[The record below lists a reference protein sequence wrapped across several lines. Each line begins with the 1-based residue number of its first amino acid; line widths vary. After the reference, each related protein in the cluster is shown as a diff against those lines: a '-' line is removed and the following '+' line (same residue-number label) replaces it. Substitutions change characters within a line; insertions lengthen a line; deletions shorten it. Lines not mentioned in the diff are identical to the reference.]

1 MDQLMKMLND
11 DTTQILLAIVLGIVI
26 CWFIFGRNCGNN
38 GFSVGGPCRGAPGC
52 SGFRDE
58 GGTDSGGAPCITFTD
73 DTACRRVPGCNWT
86 SAEDAATG
94 ATQQAAACMAHG
106 DDRDLCLNP
115 AMSGGGACQWIEP
128 PAAEPPAPPA
138 AEPPAQPAAEPPALT
153 ELSPKEQNILY
164 DMKVMILDYVNY
176 TVNLQGQITISYSM
190 GALGNENEVTY
201 IFDDLTFADL
211 KEIAF
216 NLGLKFTVI
225 ENNGDGN
232 NDELIEKIKFY
243 KIGGLAFGDMFRPH
257 IALPSRTKNILYC
270 NADTETLSQDNK
282 KRVDPLKKIRSVG
295 TPNTCPVP
303 EIPSTES
310 AGTEVAIQP
319 SVTPVD
325 QKMIDS
331 EILNTHGPVNM
342 RTSLMR
348 ALEQGIGNSGER
360 RELIDLYKKAIYD
373 ATILDRVE
381 DGGDSIYDHI
391 IYVKG
396 EDIFQT
402 RDTGDYRANYMVDIP
417 GSDRVSL
424 GQLDVY
430 GPASNV
436 GTTPEAVL
444 RVQKDE
450 DYEYINELIRTIAS
464 VNNLS
469 KSRERPN
476 FGPLNLGIYINRTTM
491 QRDEIDYLGNSFR
504 DLRGTSWHDELLLS
518 ISGMGYLAG
527 ENIYYAKPLGELIP
541 TYYPNNRLH
550 NLTQNIDALNTHN
563 MSLQRI
569 HYNCTRLLFG
579 AENYFNPNPWID
591 IDPDDLTTTLSE
603 RTYINTECKATNRDY
618 LLLCSSI
625 TIFEEISHKGIKV
638 ELYLDLPPLEQ
649 TAIRNQEWANM
660 RQDEDYTYKRVSNLG
675 LIRDMSEQA
684 DALVYGR
691 DGQGQIRMV
700 KKTRLI
706 LINNKDVYDII
717 FNRLIAESTAVA
729 VVSPPPPQAEVTC
742 ASFDECPDDRRRSP
756 AVGIPCP
763 SAGCDT
769 ATCCLPD
776 PSSTPQTSEAGRAD
790 QDYLRAIGLQQ
801 WKSMSGLPS
810 CPDWPHDNRAHCGNL
825 RGGYCWSA
833 WTRNCYDECIAK
845 VGSGVSDVRDCG

>member
-1 MDQLMKMLND
+1 MSQLMKMLND

-26 CWFIFGRNCGNN
+26 CWFIFGGNCGCSD
-38 GFSVGGPCRGAPGC
+38 GFSVGGQACNTATPAQCCENTYDTSCLILGPSLGDGAKCDSADKSSETYCFNESNQSIISDDAVNRRISSMSRGEGEGRVSFDVGC
-52 SGFRDE
+52 E
-58 GGTDSGGAPCITFTD
+58 TLGGTTYRKNELQNVVVCP
-73 DTACRRVPGCNWT
+73 
-86 SAEDAATG
+86 E
-94 ATQQAAACMAHG
+94 
-106 DDRDLCLNP
+106 P
-115 AMSGGGACQWIEP
+115 A
-128 PAAEPPAPPA
+128 PAPP
-138 AEPPAQPAAEPPALT
+138 PPALT
-153 ELSPKEQNILY
+153 PPAQVVIDSPLSPKEQNILY

-176 TVNLQGQITISYSM
+176 TVNSQGQITISYSM

-270 NADTETLSQDNK
+270 NADTETLSQGNK
-282 KRVDPLKKIRSVG
+282 KRVDPLRKIRSVG

-319 SVTPVD
+319 SVTLVD
-325 QKMIDS
+325 QKMIGS
-331 EILNTHGPVNM
+331 GILNAPGPVNM

-396 EDIFQT
+396 ENIFQT
-402 RDTGDYRANYMVDIP
+402 RDTGDYHTNHIIDIP
-417 GSDRVSL
+417 KSNRISL

-436 GTTPEAVL
+436 GTTPEVVL
-444 RVQKDE
+444 NIQKDE
-450 DYEYINELIRTIAS
+450 DDEYINELIRTISS

-476 FGPLNLGIYINRTTM
+476 FGSPNLGIYINQTTM
-491 QRDEIDYLGNSFR
+491 QRNEIDYLGNSYK
-504 DLRGTSWHDELLLS
+504 DLTVNGMIKDDELLLS
-518 ISGMGYLAG
+518 MSGMGYLAG
-527 ENIYYAKPLGELIP
+527 ENIYYAKPPGELIP
-541 TYYPNNRLH
+541 TYYPDNRLN
-550 NLTQNIDALNTHN
+550 NLTNNIDALNTYN

-579 AENYFNPNPWID
+579 GGNYFNPNPWID
-591 IDPDDLTTTLSE
+591 IDPDDLTVTLSE
-603 RTYINTECKATNRDY
+603 RDYINTECTSSNRDY
-618 LLLCSSI
+618 LLLCSSS
-625 TIFEEISHKGIKV
+625 TILSDRGVKGIEF
-638 ELYLDLPPLEQ
+638 ELYLDITDSTEQ
-649 TAIRNQEWANM
+649 TAIRDQEWANM
-660 RQDEDYTYKRVSNLG
+660 RQDEDYRYKRVSNLG

-684 DALVYGR
+684 DTMIFGR
-691 DGQGQIRMV
+691 DGLDGSDAFRTV

-706 LINNKDVYDII
+706 LIDDQTVYNTI
-717 FNRLIAESTAVA
+717 FN
-729 VVSPPPPQAEVTC
+729 
-742 ASFDECPDDRRRSP
+742 
-756 AVGIPCP
+756 
-763 SAGCDT
+763 
-769 ATCCLPD
+769 
-776 PSSTPQTSEAGRAD
+776 
-790 QDYLRAIGLQQ
+790 
-801 WKSMSGLPS
+801 
-810 CPDWPHDNRAHCGNL
+810 N
-825 RGGYCWSA
+825 
-833 WTRNCYDECIAK
+833 
-845 VGSGVSDVRDCG
+845 